1 MYVHFWGG
9 ICHFNQYNISSSN
22 TAWALQTMLY
32 WYYIYISEKFNL
44 LLGFIAPLIIRQ
56 WIIYIKNISL
66 KRMYRTP
73 ELWTWKLWIEAW
85 LQAVTNHNCP
95 DELPLVIRCIWF
107 WEEASL
113 GFYRIYVWNNYFIC
127 AFLEL
132 R

>member
-1 MYVHFWGG
+1 M
-9 ICHFNQYNISSSN
+9 
-22 TAWALQTMLY
+22 
-32 WYYIYISEKFNL
+32 YISEGLFAKSLNIMFLLSIQLDLYKQYYTDITFLFPKSITRFYFNFNHTTRNYLHKEYKF
-44 LLGFIAPLIIRQ
+44 
-56 WIIYIKNISL
+56 IKDV
-66 KRMYRTP
+66 RTP

-95 DELPLVIRCIWF
+95 DELPLVNRCIWF

-132 R
+132 RYID